1 MLKNQSCRRILAA
14 FGGVSM
20 LAGVGTTGTA
30 FAAEYGAV
38 LSGDNEVPPGDSD
51 GWGRA
56 SVNIGDTTDRICVD
70 LEVRDIGEVTAAH
83 VHRGVAG
90 ENGPPVVNLDRPDG
104 EDEDED
110 DCDEIGDALADEI
123 QANPAG
129 FYVNIHTTDHP
140 DGALRGQLA
149 PTAD

>member
-1 MLKNQSCRRILAA
+1 MLKNQSGRRILAA

-20 LAGVGTTGTA
+20 LAGVGTTATA

-38 LSGDNEVPPGDSD
+38 LNGDNEVPPGDSD

-56 SVNIGDTTDRICVD
+56 SVNISDTTDRICVD
-70 LEVRDIGEVTAAH
+70 IEVRDIGEVTAAH
-83 VHRGVAG
+83 IHRGGAG

-104 EDEDED
+104 EDQDED
-110 DCDEIGDALADEI
+110 DCDSIGDALADEI

-129 FYVNIHTTDHP
+129 FYVNVHTADHP